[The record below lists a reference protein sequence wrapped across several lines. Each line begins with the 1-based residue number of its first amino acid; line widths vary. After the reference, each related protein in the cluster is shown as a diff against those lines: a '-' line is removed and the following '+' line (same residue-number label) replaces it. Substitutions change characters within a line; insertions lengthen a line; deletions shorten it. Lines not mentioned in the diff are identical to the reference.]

1 MNAAALPL
9 AGMVLGA
16 PAMLMLGLSSSP
28 HCALMCAP
36 LTQFGAARGRAVG
49 DTLML
54 HLGRLTAYAIL
65 GALAGGIG
73 GVMLMWLERNGIGGI
88 VRWIAAGSLLV
99 LGAVQWHAARPRPAC
114 CAPTIPLKQLR
125 LPAFARGLMWGLLPC
140 PLLWA
145 VLGLATLTGDALQ
158 GALLTLSFGIGTSP
172 LLLAIT
178 GIGSRIANKIPERY
192 GRRSAAVM
200 LVLGGIWIAA
210 TTPLAAQ
217 TIAGFCFTGS

>member
-1 MNAAALPL
+1 VNAAALPL
-9 AGMVLGA
+9 TGMMLGA
-16 PAMLMLGLSSSP
+16 PAMLLLGLSSSP

-36 LTQFGAARGRAVG
+36 LTQFGAARGRAAS

-73 GVMLMWLERNGIGGI
+73 GAMLMLLERYGIGGI
-88 VRWIAAGSLLV
+88 VRWIAAGSLLL

-114 CAPTIPLKQLR
+114 CAPTVPLNRLH

-145 VLGLATLTGDALQ
+145 VLGLVTLSGNALQ
-158 GALLTLSFGIGTSP
+158 AALLTLAFGLGTSP

-178 GIGSRIANKIPERY
+178 GIGSRIAGKIPERH

-200 LVLGGIWIAA
+200 MALGGLWIAA
-210 TTPLAAQ
+210 TTPLAAR
-217 TIAGFCFTGS
+217 TIAGFCFAGS